1 MTEEHRLLP
10 AGDRPIASLAEY
22 VAGGGLV
29 GLQHVRHSP
38 REAVLDEITR
48 SGLRGRG
55 GAGFPTGVKWRGV
68 IEGGTG
74 PRYACCNAAEGEPG
88 TFKDRYLLRV
98 NPYQVLE
105 GLAIA
110 ARVVGAARA
119 FICLKRSFTP
129 EISRVRTALDE
140 LRACGVLGLKRG
152 LDVEVVL
159 GPDEY
164 LFGEEKA
171 LLEVIEGNLPLPRVR
186 PPYLEG
192 LFRHP
197 PADNPTLVNN
207 VETLANVPHILRHG
221 ADWFR
226 RVGTAG
232 SPGTMVFT
240 LTGDIRR
247 PGCFELPLGTSLR
260 RLVED
265 CGGGTHQGRTLK
277 AIFVGASNAVLA
289 VDQLDTPMEFDALRE
304 AGSGLG
310 SAGFIA
316 YDDSACLVSLAHV
329 FSHFLYV
336 ESCAQCPPCKL
347 GTGEITRLLERI
359 ERGDGSAAD
368 VETILARCDTVDGG
382 NRCGLP
388 VGERVLI
395 KSLIHRFGA
404 EFREHFQSSCPRARR
419 LFLPKIV
426 DLDPTTGRI
435 AYDARQSLKK
445 PDWRYD
451 TSDPAGLEIG
461 DV

>member
-1 MTEEHRLLP
+1 MTEERRLL
-10 AGDRPIASLAEY
+10 AADGQPIESLAEY

-29 GLQHVRHSP
+29 GLAHVGHSTP
-38 REAVLDEITR
+38 EAVVDEITR

-55 GAGFPTGVKWRGV
+55 GAGFPTGVKWGGV
-68 IEGGTG
+68 IAGGRG

-88 TFKDRYLLRV
+88 TFKDRHLLRL

-110 ARVVGAARA
+110 ARVVGATRA
-119 FICLKRSFTP
+119 FICLKRSFAP

-140 LRACGVLGLKRG
+140 LRTAGFLGSTRG
-152 LDVEVVL
+152 LDIEVVL

-171 LLEVIEGNLPLPRVR
+171 LLEVIEGNLPLPRVL

-197 PADNPTLVNN
+197 PDANPTLVNN
-207 VETLANVPHILRHG
+207 VETLANVPHIVRHG

-232 SPGTMVFT
+232 SPGTMIFT
-240 LTGDIRR
+240 LTGDVRR
-247 PGCFELPLGTSLR
+247 PGCFELPLGTPLR

-265 CGGGTHQGRTLK
+265 LGGGALVGRTLK
-277 AIFVGASNAVLA
+277 AILAGASNSVIT
-289 VDQLDTPMEFDALRE
+289 VDQLDTPMDFDALRE
-304 AGSGLG
+304 AGTGLG
-310 SAGFIA
+310 SGGFIV
-316 YDDSACLVSLAHV
+316 YDDSACMVGLAHV
-329 FSHFLYV
+329 FSRFLYV

-347 GTGEITRLLERI
+347 GTGEITRLLEHL
-359 ERGDGSAAD
+359 ERGEGSAAD
-368 VETILARCDTVDGG
+368 VETILARCGTVDDG
-382 NRCGLP
+382 NRCALP

-395 KSLIHRFGA
+395 KSLIRRFEA
-404 EFREHFQSSCPRARR
+404 DFHEHFHSPCPRARL

-426 DLDPTTGRI
+426 DLDPMSGSI
-435 AYDARQSLKK
+435 AYDARQALKQ
-445 PDWRYD
+445 PDWRY
-451 TSDPAGLEIG
+451 AE
-461 DV
+461 